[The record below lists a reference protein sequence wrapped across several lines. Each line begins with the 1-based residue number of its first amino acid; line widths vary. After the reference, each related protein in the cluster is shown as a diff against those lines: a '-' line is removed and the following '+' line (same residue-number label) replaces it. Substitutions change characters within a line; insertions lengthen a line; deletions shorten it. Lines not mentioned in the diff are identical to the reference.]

1 VRSPYRAASASSGTQ
16 GALSTLFVFYLAAFA
31 GFTLWTILA
40 LPDLFPVFKWPYI
53 WTSAFVRLVDYSV
66 PVTVAGLAV
75 AYSLFLR
82 PASGGRAPFHKVV
95 GSQLT
100 LLVTLSVLYSVAL
113 FGFYPRSRTLLTELE
128 ELTRHGRALLE
139 DARGEVKQGRPQEAL
154 DSFERYLA
162 INRKDDKVSG
172 ELDGLR
178 ARLHAPAARPVP
190 VAETPQAE
198 AARGERP
205 DQLLARAR
213 GHFEREDWFSA
224 VYYADLAVRV
234 SGERPD
240 EVSREAR
247 RLSSRAWERIRG
259 QEPGKMSLEGRDLF
273 ERKQAGVQIFE
284 KSDFLSAYYHFLE
297 LARRFPQDQDAK
309 RWLAESRAQITRL
322 TYFRD
327 EAERMD
333 PLPGPQGLLFVNP
346 RSDGQREIVSIG
358 KMVSTAGEI
367 FFKDLEVLRLASG
380 RVVLHY
386 LAPYGKLESS
396 QAPPPAG
403 QGASTVPRAGVL
415 LRGIDRERSG
425 RDLLPRPVV
434 GSVQRLEPRNLLSL
448 APRPEQLPA
457 LRSPGPAGRSRL
469 GAVSLDTL
477 WLARAGIGA
486 FGQLES
492 ALSLE
497 ILMRLL
503 LPFVFLNLGLLAT
516 ALGWSYRLVGGRR
529 PALAAYLV
537 IPLFPVAAALLAGVY
552 LKVHRALAAYALLAW
567 GFRPALV
574 GLAVLQGA
582 ILAVLL
588 VVLAGRGND

>member
-1 VRSPYRAASASSGTQ
+1 VRSPGTQ

-31 GFTLWTILA
+31 AFIIWAILS

-53 WTSAFVRLVDYSV
+53 WTSAFVRLVDYAV

-82 PASGGRAPFHKVV
+82 PASGGRAPFHRVV
-95 GSQLT
+95 GSQLS

-128 ELTRHGRALLE
+128 ELTRQGRALLE
-139 DARGEVKQGRPQEAL
+139 DARSEVKQGRPQEAL
-154 DSFERYLA
+154 DSYQRYLA
-162 INRKDDKVSG
+162 INRKDDEVSG
-172 ELDGLR
+172 ELDSLR
-178 ARLHAPAARPVP
+178 AGLHAPAGAPAERPAAEVVP
-190 VAETPQAE
+190 AE

-240 EVSREAR
+240 AVSREAR
-247 RLSSRAWERIRG
+247 RLSARAWERIRG
-259 QEPGKMSLEGRDLF
+259 QQPSQMSLEGRDLF
-273 ERKQAGVQIFE
+273 ERKQAGVQIFQ
-284 KSDFLSAYYHFLE
+284 KSDFLMAYYHFLE

-309 RWLAESRAQITRL
+309 RWLAESRAQVTHQ

-333 PLPGPQGLLFVNP
+333 PLPGPQGLLFLNGGP
-346 RSDGQREIVSIG
+346 AGTREIVSIG
-358 KMVSTAGEI
+358 KMVSTSGET
-367 FFKDLEVLRLASG
+367 FFKDLEVLRFASG

-403 QGASTVPRAGVL
+403 QGGSAVPRAGVL

-425 RDLLPRPVV
+425 RDLLPRSVV
-434 GSVQRLEPRNLLSL
+434 GSVQREEPRYLLSL
-448 APRPEQLPA
+448 APRPEELPA

-469 GAVSLDTL
+469 GGVSLDTL

-486 FGQLES
+486 YGQLES

-529 PALAAYLV
+529 PTLPAYLV

-552 LKVHRALAAYALLAW
+552 LKVHRVLAAYSLLAW